1 MEWVKIFQN
10 TKVSGATLLVKQN
23 LVYQYISTQN
33 IILKLQRKILTWKYK
48 NKKTTVSIG
57 NGFTPL
63 YMRTTVTKLIARIN
77 DRIKAKKN
85 STGTTA
91 PILLFEINLFNKF
104 LTTYFAASV
113 KLALVAPSSTVTS

>member
-1 MEWVKIFQN
+1 MTTGNIKI
-10 TKVSGATLLVKQN
+10 
-23 LVYQYISTQN
+23 
-33 IILKLQRKILTWKYK
+33 
-48 NKKTTVSIG
+48 KKPRSQLG

-91 PILLFEINLFNKF
+91 AILLFEINLFN
-104 LTTYFAASV
+104 
-113 KLALVAPSSTVTS
+113 